1 MDRKLEPVY
10 VVLQRSN
17 METGEGPLV
26 FCSLRATMED
36 AHRFVMLHKGIGG
49 TEQRKIGSSVD
60 VTGRRKIGSSNV
72 GDVIHYNGFQVREE
86 TVWIG
91 PSEHEMYQCY
101 DLHQLIDMLSEAKKV
116 YGSSKVNEAN
126 DRKIKMIVDALA
138 DHVKD
143 F

>member
-10 VVLQRSN
+10 AVLQRSN

-49 TEQRKIGSSVD
+49 TKQKKLGTSADNSV
-60 VTGRRKIGSSNV
+60 
-72 GDVIHYNGFQVREE
+72 VIYNGFQVQEE
-86 TVWIG
+86 NVWLG

-101 DLHQLIDMLSEAKKV
+101 DLHQLIDMLSDAKKV

-143 F
+143 FDQ